1 MIVQMKWLKRL
12 LFNTLTILFGTAI
25 LTTSTLPPAN
35 KIERVRVFTR
45 SIEFDYVEWT
55 LDALGLKISENALG
69 ASDYLADGSRHDIAL
84 QYLQLMAEI
93 QQAEAQLND
102 IYANPEVSNPETAS
116 QELRAKLQEA
126 YGRRSRLAP
135 IGEAVL
141 QDQVSYIA
149 GEFGL
154 TAGGQ
159 PLPPVMFHSTPL
171 PLALIVSPR
180 DVIRQDADI
189 SLAPDL
195 TVDQR
200 ASLETQVDSSLD
212 VSSLVVPIGGVGVYP
227 TMVMQTSDI
236 NWLAEVISHEWIHNY
251 LTLRPLGII
260 YLTSPELRIM
270 NETTAAIAG
279 KEIGRAVIERFYP
292 ELLPPPPAPPP
303 PPGESQPSPPVF
315 DFRAE
320 MHQTRERVDEL
331 LSLGKIAEAEDY
343 MEQRRVFFWENG
355 YHIRKLNQ
363 AYFAFYGAYADEPGG
378 PAGEDPV
385 GAAVRLLRAQSDSL
399 AGFINRIAWITSFE
413 ELQQAVAPGAGQE
426 EQG

>member
-1 MIVQMKWLKRL
+1 MKWLKRL

>member
-1 MIVQMKWLKRL
+1 
-12 LFNTLTILFGTAI
+12 
-25 LTTSTLPPAN
+25 
-35 KIERVRVFTR
+35 
-45 SIEFDYVEWT
+45 
-55 LDALGLKISENALG
+55 
-69 ASDYLADGSRHDIAL
+69 
-84 QYLQLMAEI
+84 
-93 QQAEAQLND
+93 
-102 IYANPEVSNPETAS
+102 
-116 QELRAKLQEA
+116 
-126 YGRRSRLAP
+126 
-135 IGEAVL
+135 
-141 QDQVSYIA
+141 
-149 GEFGL
+149 
-154 TAGGQ
+154 
-159 PLPPVMFHSTPL
+159 MFHSTPL

-251 LTLRPLGII
+251 LTLRPLGIN